1 LAGQNYIKSTNWQER
16 IITGAKKIERMRQ
29 IELSRVCI
37 KSPFCAFCLQTRQG
51 FWRFRPISL
60 PRLHKIAILC
70 ILAANAAQRAHG
82 LYYHHSSPVMNGS
95 ISRLSRFSFIH
106 AYRDAWKNKTQQAN
120 NQPFK
125 LR

>member
-1 LAGQNYIKSTNWQER
+1 MNGIGRAKLHKIHKVAKR
-16 IITGAKKIERMRQ
+16 IITER
-29 IELSRVCI
+29 E
-37 KSPFCAFCLQTRQG
+37 
-51 FWRFRPISL
+51 
-60 PRLHKIAILC
+60 
-70 ILAANAAQRAHG
+70 AANAAKIAHG
-82 LYYHHSSPVMNGS
+82 LYYHDSSPVMNGS